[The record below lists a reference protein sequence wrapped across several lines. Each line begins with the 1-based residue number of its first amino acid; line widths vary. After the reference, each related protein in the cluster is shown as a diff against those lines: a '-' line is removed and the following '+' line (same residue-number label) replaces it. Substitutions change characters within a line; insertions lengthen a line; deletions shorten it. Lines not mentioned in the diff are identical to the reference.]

1 MKILLKKLHME
12 NFKKT
17 KDQTIDF
24 GHITKIS
31 GQNAVGKSTVADAF
45 MWCLFNKNSL
55 GEAKFQVRPLDAFGN
70 PIDHVDIKVVVT
82 LDVDGREFELSK
94 TQKQNWV
101 KKRGTLEATLQ
112 GKAAISTSPVIN
124 LPLISSAAPAIVI
137 LY

>member
-45 MWCLFNKNSL
+45 MWS
-55 GEAKFQVRPLDAFGN
+55 
-70 PIDHVDIKVVVT
+70 
-82 LDVDGREFELSK
+82 
-94 TQKQNWV
+94 
-101 KKRGTLEATLQ
+101 
-112 GKAAISTSPVIN
+112 
-124 LPLISSAAPAIVI
+124 
-137 LY
+137 

>member
-101 KKRGTLEATLQ
+101 KKRGDFRSNIAGQ
-112 GKAAISTSPVIN
+112 
-124 LPLISSAAPAIVI
+124 
-137 LY
+137 